1 MEVNGVL
8 DSVDDTCPECPSHR
22 ARRSLPGA
30 DVGASTAAMRAR
42 RGPLRASWER
52 TPRSLL
58 IVIPARSY
66 PMGKFFLAVVIVS
79 LAIII
84 AIAVFAVM
92 L

>member
-1 MEVNGVL
+1 MAY
-8 DSVDDTCPECPSHR
+8 SIPSTIP
-22 ARRSLPGA
+22 ARSALVIERGGHCQVP

-66 PMGKFFLAVVIVS
+66 PMGKFFLAVIIVS